1 MKFNLRKLEESDYKL
16 LIQWWEQW
24 GWQAPPQEFLPE
36 NGAGGFI
43 VSTEETP
50 LCAGFIYFSNSKV
63 AWIDWIISNKEYED
77 KELKNEAVKYL
88 LHTLTKVAQETGFKF
103 AYTVTSNEGLIK
115 SFKEMG
121 YNIGYEKNTD
131 LLIKL

>member
-63 AWIDWIISNKEYED
+63 AWIDWIISNKESLSTSIAASISSYVYCSSYP
-77 KELKNEAVKYL
+77 NESISSPTQPL
-88 LHTLTKVAQETGFKF
+88 
-103 AYTVTSNEGLIK
+103 S
-115 SFKEMG
+115 
-121 YNIGYEKNTD
+121 
-131 LLIKL
+131 